1 MMKIMGAVFV
11 VAATTWVGFEF
22 AKRIS
27 ERPRQLRLFK
37 TALQSLEA
45 EIMYGHTP
53 LYEAAERL
61 SKQMPKP
68 LCWLFQAF
76 QTQLEKGDQTVR
88 DAWIESL
95 QKVWKLT
102 ALKQTEYEILQQFG
116 ETLGQHDRDS
126 QQKHIRL
133 CITHLEREE
142 GEAKD
147 IQLRYERMM
156 KSLGFLTGLLIVILL
171 L

>member
-1 MMKIMGAVFV
+1 MIKLMGAVLIV
-11 VAATTWVGFEF
+11 IATTWVGFQL
-22 AKRIS
+22 AKRYS
-27 ERPRQLRLFK
+27 ERPRQLRLLK
-37 TALQSLEA
+37 SALQSLEA

-53 LYEAAERL
+53 LRDAAQRL
-61 SKQMPKP
+61 AKQMPKP
-68 LCWLFQAF
+68 LCWFFETFEAELCKG
-76 QTQLEKGDQTVR
+76 EKTVR
-88 DAWIESL
+88 EAWNDSL
-95 QKVWKLT
+95 VQVWKLT
-102 ALKQTEYEILQQFG
+102 ALKKTELEILQQFG

-147 IQLRYERMM
+147 AQLQYERMM
-156 KSLGFLTGLLIVILL
+156 RSLGVLTGLLIVILL

>member
-1 MMKIMGAVFV
+1 MIKLIGAVLI
-11 VAATTWVGFEF
+11 VAATTWIGFQF
-22 AKRIS
+22 AKKVS
-27 ERPRQLRLFK
+27 ERPRQLRLLK

-53 LYEAAERL
+53 LSEAAERL
-61 SKQMPKP
+61 AKQIPKP
-68 LCWLFQAF
+68 LSWLFQSF
-76 QTQLEKGDQTVR
+76 RSRLQEGDKTVR
-88 DAWIESL
+88 EAWNESL
-95 QKVWKLT
+95 NDIWKLT
-102 ALKQTEYEILQQFG
+102 ALKQTEQEILQQFG

-147 IQLRYERMM
+147 AQMRYEKMM

-171 L
+171 Y

>member
-1 MMKIMGAVFV
+1 MKLIGAAFI
-11 VAATTWVGFEF
+11 VAATTWIGFQF
-22 AKRIS
+22 AKKVS
-27 ERPRQLRLFK
+27 ERPRQLRLLK

-53 LYEAAERL
+53 LNEVAKRL
-61 SKQMPKP
+61 TKQMPKP
-68 LCWLFQAF
+68 LSWLFQSF
-76 QTQLEKGDQTVR
+76 SEQLEQGDKTVR
-88 DAWIESL
+88 EAWIDSL
-95 QKVWKLT
+95 KDIWGFT

-116 ETLGQHDRDS
+116 ETLGQHDRIS

-133 CITHLEREE
+133 CIAHLEREE

>member
-1 MMKIMGAVFV
+1 MMKMIGAVLI
-11 VAATTWVGFEF
+11 VAATTWIGFQF
-22 AKRIS
+22 AKKVS
-27 ERPRQLRLFK
+27 ERPRQLRLLK

-53 LYEAAERL
+53 LSEAAERL
-61 SKQMPKP
+61 AKQMPKP
-68 LCWLFQAF
+68 LSWMFQSF
-76 QTQLEKGDQTVR
+76 QTRLQRGDKTVR
-88 DAWIESL
+88 EAWNESL
-95 QKVWKLT
+95 QDIWKLT
-102 ALKQTEYEILQQFG
+102 ALKQTEQEILQQFG

-147 IQLRYERMM
+147 AQLRYEKMM

-171 L
+171 V